1 MIYGYARVSTKEHH
15 PDREIIA
22 IKKFCEDK
30 NMTGVKIYVDK
41 ITGKNLQRP
50 EYMKLR
56 RKIKAGDTLII
67 HELDRLGRKK
77 KIF

>member
-1 MIYGYARVSTKEHH
+1 MMYGYARVSTKEQH
-15 PDREIIA
+15 PDHEIIA

>member
-1 MIYGYARVSTKEHH
+1 
-15 PDREIIA
+15 
-22 IKKFCEDK
+22 
-30 NMTGVKIYVDK
+30 MTGVKIYVDK

>member
-1 MIYGYARVSTKEHH
+1 MATQEYLQKNSILIVRF
-15 PDREIIA
+15 IA

-67 HELDRLGRKK
+67 HD
-77 KIF
+77 